1 MMVQTL
7 RQSPHFADCPVAG
20 AALRVLHVW
29 AAASYHHAL
38 QPSVAFATESP
49 ELPFTPEL
57 RWLGFIFVERF
68 EVMRSVTASPAD
80 VVFVKEPLRK
90 DGGVQHRTT
99 VESYLKASFL
109 L

>member
-1 MMVQTL
+1 MALRLDFFMDSHCMMVQTL

-38 QPSVAFATESP
+38 KPSVAFATESQ

-57 RWLGFIFVERF
+57 RCFGFY
-68 EVMRSVTASPAD
+68 
-80 VVFVKEPLRK
+80 LLK
-90 DGGVQHRTT
+90 D
-99 VESYLKASFL
+99 LKL
-109 L
+109 